1 MSLRRI
7 RQCAPDVVVA
17 PLHVPRV
24 RQEDGGKK
32 QEKGIVVQSW
42 YPFGGRG
49 WTAPIL
55 EYPEIVRIGR
65 AH

>member
-1 MSLRRI
+1 MQQMRKL
-7 RQCAPDVVVA
+7 QCLALSVA
-17 PLHVPRV
+17 LYGPRV